1 MNPGKIEV
9 AANSGVYVIKLSGD
23 VRLNMCS
30 ALEQYLDQM
39 FVDAAFKTVL
49 IDLSEAEGVDSTT
62 LGQLAKISIIS
73 QQKFNLIPSIITP
86 RVDITRI
93 LLSMGFDK
101 VFYLLSD
108 QSEELG
114 ELNELVCSQTN
125 ESEDEVRE
133 KVIEAHEI
141 LMSLNEDNKNTFQ
154 ELVDCLQDKNN
165 NPRG

>member
-9 AANSGVYVIKLSGD
+9 AANNGVYVIKLSGD

-30 ALEQYLDQM
+30 ALERYLDQM
-39 FVDAAFKTVL
+39 FVDPIFETVL
-49 IDLSEAEGVDSTT
+49 IDLSQAEGVDSTT
-62 LGQLAKISIIS
+62 LGQLAKISIVS
-73 QQKFNLIPSIITP
+73 QQKFNLIPTIITP
-86 RVDITRI
+86 RIDITRI

-101 VFYLLSD
+101 VFDLLSGQKEKWD
-108 QSEELG
+108 DFEELTCSEE
-114 ELNELVCSQTN
+114 
-125 ESEDEVRE
+125 DEEQMR
-133 KVIEAHEI
+133 KKIIAAHEI

>member
-1 MNPGKIEV
+1 MNPGKIKV
-9 AANSGVYVIKLSGD
+9 AANSGVYVIQLSGD

-30 ALEQYLDQM
+30 ALEEYLDQM
-39 FVDAAFKTVL
+39 FDDEAFKTVL
-49 IDLSEAEGVDSTT
+49 IDLSQAEGVDSTT

-73 QQKFNLIPSIITP
+73 QQKYNLIPSIITP
-86 RVDITRI
+86 RTDITRI

-108 QSEELG
+108 QTEEYG
-114 ELNELVCSQTN
+114 ELNELNCPTEN
-125 ESEDEVRE
+125 EDQVRE
-133 KVIEAHEI
+133 KVIAAHEI

-154 ELVDCLQDKNN
+154 ELVDCLQNKNN